1 MQAGVGQRR
10 SLAARRQ
17 SRKPLQAS
25 DGEPLSLGKTDAGT
39 SAVRL
44 VQASGKPPKLMHVCV
59 PYTSEMT
66 KLSLIIFN

>member
-1 MQAGVGQRR
+1 MQAGAGQQR

-39 SAVRL
+39 GAVRL
-44 VQASGKPPKLMHVCV
+44 VQASGKPPNCLWH
-59 PYTSEMT
+59 
-66 KLSLIIFN
+66 